1 VSRADAPKPPRVRHE
16 MVVGLTV
23 GFRLRTA
30 TKAFCNCAVDPA
42 ADEPNA
48 HTCPVCLGLPGAL
61 PVLNARA
68 VEHAAA
74 AALAFGCTVA
84 PVSAFVRRHAFAPAL
99 PKGYQITQHERPLA
113 GDGRVQIGETR
124 EGAPLT
130 VCVRVVRIEEDAG
143 RAAHDRVPRA
153 TALDFNLAGAPLLTV
168 TSDPSLH
175 SAAEAVA
182 FVRAARRLARAVGA
196 TDGRFG
202 DGSLTVRARLSVR
215 QLGDTGVGTPCEV
228 VGINSFLALRAALD
242 AEFARQRDVVV
253 AGGTVDGATM
263 LWSADGG
270 LVAARAH
277 TTEADPLCM
286 PEPDLPPLVL
296 TGEWIAEQRRRV
308 PSFPTARREHL
319 ARAYGLKG
327 DALDVF
333 TADPDLADYYETAA
347 RTHGDPRAAAEWV
360 LGPVLAAVERDRGD
374 LDAFAL
380 RVRPADL
387 AELLDLV
394 RDAKLGPTGA
404 RHVFDGMV
412 RTGDPAPRVARREGL
427 LPLPDA

>member
-1 VSRADAPKPPRVRHE
+1 MSRADPPKTPRVRYE
-16 MVVGLTV
+16 MVVGLTI

-68 VEHAAA
+68 VEHGVA
-74 AALAFGCTVA
+74 AALALGCTVA
-84 PVSAFVRRHAFAPAL
+84 PVSAFVRRHAFAPTV
-99 PKGYQITQHERPLA
+99 PKGYQITQDDRPLA

-130 VCVRVVRIEEDAG
+130 VCVRVVRLEEDAG
-143 RAAHDRVPRA
+143 RAAHDRYPRA
-153 TALDFNLAGAPLLTV
+153 TALDFNLAGAPLLSV
-168 TSDPSLH
+168 AGDPALH

-196 TDGRFG
+196 TDGRFE

-215 QLGDTGVGTPCEV
+215 RLGDTALGTPCDV
-228 VGINSFLALRAALD
+228 GGINSFAALRAALD
-242 AEFARQRDVVV
+242 AEFARQRDIV
-253 AGGTVDGATM
+253 AGAGAVERTTM
-263 LWSADGG
+263 LWTGDGG
-270 LVAARAH
+270 LVAARARAA
-277 TTEADPLCM
+277 TADPLCM

-296 TGEWIAEQRRRV
+296 TADWIAGQRRRV
-308 PSFPTARREHL
+308 PAFPTARREHL

-347 RTHGDPRAAAEWV
+347 RTHGDPRVTAEWV

-404 RHVFDGMV
+404 RHVFDAMV

-427 LPLPDA
+427 LPLPDG

>member
-1 VSRADAPKPPRVRHE
+1 
-16 MVVGLTV
+16 
-23 GFRLRTA
+23 
-30 TKAFCNCAVDPA
+30 
-42 ADEPNA
+42 
-48 HTCPVCLGLPGAL
+48 
-61 PVLNARA
+61 
-68 VEHAAA
+68 
-74 AALAFGCTVA
+74 
-84 PVSAFVRRHAFAPAL
+84 
-99 PKGYQITQHERPLA
+99 
-113 GDGRVQIGETR
+113 
-124 EGAPLT
+124 
-130 VCVRVVRIEEDAG
+130 
-143 RAAHDRVPRA
+143 
-153 TALDFNLAGAPLLTV
+153 
-168 TSDPSLH
+168 
-175 SAAEAVA
+175 VA
-182 FVRAARRLARAVGA
+182 FVRATRRLARAVGA
-196 TDGRFG
+196 TDGRFP
-202 DGSLTVRARLSVR
+202 DGSLTVGARLSVR
-215 QLGDTGVGTPCEV
+215 QLGDTGVGKPCEV
-228 VGINSFLALRAALD
+228 VGINSFVALRSALD
-242 AEFARQRDVVV
+242 AEFARQRDVVA

-263 LWSADGG
+263 LWSADGR
-270 LVAARAH
+270 LVPARAH

-296 TGEWIAEQRRRV
+296 TGDWIAEQRRRV

-347 RTHGDPRAAAEWV
+347 RTHGDPRATAEWV
-360 LGPVLAAVERDRGD
+360 LGPVLAAVERDRDD

-427 LPLPDA
+427 LPLPDP